1 MGTLTHNPH
10 TYCLQRLHSAWH
22 AVTPPV
28 TIVLPLDANL
38 QDLAMH
44 LRAVAAE
51 EYLGSQLMSLN
62 VESVYKMFTSEF
74 HWPKRT
80 CELAYPWTVLQP
92 TLCVL
97 CACDVYVMCMCG
109 GLTLGFNEAA
119 AIHCGHTYLTP
130 MTGLYVQTAIAIQTR
145 TVNKQADL
153 VPEGGLLSDV
163 KST

>member
-1 MGTLTHNPH
+1 MQVVYTHPHTHNPH

-28 TIVLPLDANL
+28 TIVLLLDAKL

-44 LRAVAAE
+44 MRVVAAE
-51 EYLGSQLMSLN
+51 EYLGSQLMSQN
-62 VESVYKMFTSEF
+62 VESVHENVYLGIS
-74 HWPKRT
+74 
-80 CELAYPWTVLQP
+80 LAQKE
-92 TLCVL
+92 
-97 CACDVYVMCMCG
+97 YVNWHIHSPAINPMCMCG

-145 TVNKQADL
+145 NSQ
-153 VPEGGLLSDV
+153 
-163 KST
+163 